1 MRTLKQILAVALI
14 SFTFSPVFAN
24 EAKIQVNVT
33 GSGSPI
39 VFLPGFGC
47 PGDVWN
53 DIVEPFKANHEC
65 HTISYPGFTG
75 IAAPDTMWYQTVIEQ
90 LNDYVTKH
98 FDEKPILVGH
108 SIGGTFAMELAIRK
122 VNCSKVI
129 LVDALPC
136 IANVMMPGVPIET
149 IQYDAPY
156 NRNLLAM
163 DATQFGNTIKQMT
176 AFMVRKEDKKQVI
189 TDWVKQADRKTYTYG
204 YTDLLK
210 TDLRQSIASIEVPV
224 LILAAVP
231 FNLEQTEKIITD
243 QFNQLPNKKIAY
255 IENSAHFIMYDQPE
269 WLISQIES
277 FLN

>member
-14 SFTFSPVFAN
+14 SFTFSSVFAN
-24 EAKIQVNVT
+24 EAKIQVTIT

-47 PGDVWN
+47 PGEVWK
-53 DIVEPFKANHEC
+53 DIVEPFKANHAC

-90 LNDYVTKH
+90 VQDYVATH
-98 FDEKPILVGH
+98 FDEKPILIGH
-108 SIGGTFAMELAIRK
+108 SIGGTIAMELAIRK
-122 VNCSKVI
+122 TNCSKVI

-136 IANVMMPGVPIET
+136 YANLMMPGVPIET
-149 IQYDAPY
+149 ITHDSPY
-156 NRNLLAM
+156 NKQILAM
-163 DATQFGNTIKQMT
+163 DDAQFQGMVRQMT
-176 AFMVRKEDKKQVI
+176 DFMVRNENKKQVI
-189 TDWVKQADRKTYTYG
+189 FDWIKQADRKSYTYG

-210 TDLRQSIASIEVPV
+210 TDLRQSIASIEIPV
-224 LILAAVP
+224 LVLAAVP
-231 FNLEQTEKIITD
+231 FSLEQTEKIITD
-243 QFNQLPNKKIAY
+243 QFKQLPNKKIAY

-269 WLISQIES
+269 WLISQIEL